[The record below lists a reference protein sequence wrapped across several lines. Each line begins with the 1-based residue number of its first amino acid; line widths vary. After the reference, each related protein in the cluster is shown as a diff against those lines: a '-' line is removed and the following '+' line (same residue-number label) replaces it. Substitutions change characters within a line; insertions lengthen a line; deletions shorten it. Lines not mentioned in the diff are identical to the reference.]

1 MARAPS
7 PAFRVSITDYLLPIT
22 YSSNLLSPLHIPHN
36 RRWDLF
42 SITRFSD
49 SMIDIHCH
57 ILPDVDDGARS
68 WDIAI
73 RMCAMAADD
82 GIEHI
87 VATPHA
93 NSEYAYDRAYL
104 QSVLDE
110 LQRRVGTRVALS
122 LGCDFHFSY
131 ENIQE
136 ALRDPRR
143 FTIADTNY
151 LLVEFSNFSIPPT
164 TGENL
169 SALIHEGLTPILTHP
184 ERNPLLQQT
193 PQTVVDWVSLGC
205 LAQVTGSALTGRWG
219 RRARAVAE
227 WLLERDA
234 VHVLATDAH
243 GTDDRTPVLSSGR
256 DAAAELVGMEK
267 ATALV
272 DDNPRAIVEGLAL
285 PDFSGF

>member
-1 MARAPS
+1 VARAPS
-7 PAFRVSITDYLLPIT
+7 PAFFTDSPDLLFPR
-22 YSSNLLSPLHIPHN
+22 HILHN
-36 RRWDLF
+36 RPEF
-42 SITRFSD
+42 CFVFQSSD

-57 ILPDVDDGARS
+57 VLPDVDDGARS

-73 RMCAMAADD
+73 QMCAMAADD

-93 NSEYAYDRAYL
+93 NSEYAYDREYL

-110 LQRRVGTRVALS
+110 LQRRIGSRIALS

-136 ALRDPRR
+136 ALRNPRR

-169 SALIHEGLTPILTHP
+169 LALIHEGLTPILTHP
-184 ERNPLLQQT
+184 ERNPILQQT
-193 PQTVVDWVSLGC
+193 PQTVLDWVSLGC

-227 WLLERDA
+227 WLLENDA

-243 GTDDRTPVLSSGR
+243 GTEDRTPVLSFGR
-256 DAAAELVGMEK
+256 NAAAEILGIEK

-272 DDNPRAIVEGLAL
+272 DDNPRAIVDGLAL
-285 PDFSGF
+285 PDFSEF